1 MGAGKLVMKKDYEA
15 ALKEAFRGLQLFT
28 QPSNSNEN
36 ASKQVEAKTTE
47 AQILMFSG
55 CKDCQTS
62 ADAHIDNQATGAMS
76 WALLKVILINCRY

>member
-1 MGAGKLVMKKDYEA
+1 MGAGKLAMKKDYEA
-15 ALKEAFRGLQLFT
+15 ALREAFRGIKIFNE
-28 QPSNSNEN
+28 PSNSGDNE
-36 ASKQVEAKTTE
+36 KEVKGKTSD

-76 WALLKVILINCRY
+76 WALLKVIIYNCRF